1 MKLALK
7 ELKFYKFKYVLVTL
21 ILFLLAFLVLFISA
35 LAQGLAKE
43 NVSGVE
49 AWNQKY
55 FIISE
60 GVDDSL
66 TQSNIG
72 DQLDQIEEITNDG
85 HKIQFSRNSLST
97 PDSNIDMVFTNT
109 DENIVPQADSGRLP
123 ETANEILLNY
133 KLTDEGYSIG
143 DTIELK
149 DTDVTYEITGFTDDI
164 MYAHTSMAYVTADG
178 MDRLDRT
185 SIAAVALPESMGGIS
200 DDINEIEDI
209 KMVSE
214 DDIMQA
220 IPSYQAEQ
228 QPLNL
233 MIVFLFIISAIVL
246 SAFFYVIT
254 IQKSSQLGILKAI
267 GTKNSELVKAILVQ
281 VILITLIGVI
291 LSVAIMFGL
300 NTVIPV
306 SMPFYL
312 NTSLMMVVSGL
323 FLVVAFLGAIL
334 SLVRIVKIDPLDAI
348 GGE

>member
-35 LAQGLAKE
+35 LAQGLSKE
-43 NVSGVE
+43 NVSGIE
-49 AWNQKY
+49 AWNQEH

-66 TQSNIG
+66 TQSDISE
-72 DQLDQIEEITNDG
+72 QMEQIEDITTDG
-85 HKIQFSRNSLST
+85 HKIEFSSNSLTT
-97 PDSNIDMVFTNT
+97 PESNIDVVFTNT
-109 DENIVPQADSGRLP
+109 DKNIVPAADEGRTP
-123 ETANEILLNY
+123 EKSDEILLNY
-133 KLTDEGYSIG
+133 KLTDEGYEIG
-143 DTIELK
+143 DTVELK
-149 DTDVTYEITGFTDDI
+149 DSDVTYEITGFTEDI
-164 MYAHTSMAYVTADG
+164 MYSHTSMAYVTADG
-178 MDRLDRT
+178 MDRLDRS
-185 SIAAVALPESMGGIS
+185 SIPAVVLSGDTGSIS
-200 DDINEIEDI
+200 EDIDSIEDV

-214 DDIMQA
+214 DEIKNA

-267 GTKNSELVKAILVQ
+267 GTKNSTLVKSILIQ
-281 VILITLIGVI
+281 VILITLIGVV
-291 LSVAIMFGL
+291 LSVGVMFAL

-312 NTSLMMVVSGL
+312 NTGLMMIVSGL

-334 SLVRIVKIDPLDAI
+334 SLVRIVNIDPLDAI

>member
-1 MKLALK
+1 MKLALR
-7 ELKFYKFKYVLVTL
+7 ELNFYKFKYVLVTL

-49 AWNQKY
+49 AWNQEY
-55 FIISE
+55 FVISE

-66 TQSNIG
+66 TQSNIEG
-72 DQLDQIEEITNDG
+72 QIDQIEGVTDEG
-85 HKIQFSRNSLST
+85 HNIEFSANSLITSDST
-97 PDSNIDMVFTNT
+97 IDVVLTNT
-109 DENIVPQADSGRLP
+109 DEDIVPQADEGRLP
-123 ETANEILLNY
+123 ENSEEILLNY

-143 DTIELK
+143 DTVELK
-149 DTDVTYEITGFTDDI
+149 DTDVTFEITGFTDDI
-164 MYAHTSMAYVTADG
+164 MYAHTSMAYLTDG
-178 MDRLDRT
+178 GMERLDST
-185 SIAAVALPESMGGIS
+185 SIAAVALPENMSGIS
-200 DDINEIEDI
+200 DDINNIEDV

-214 DDIMQA
+214 DDIKQA

-281 VILITLIGVI
+281 VLLITLIGVI
-291 LSVAIMFGL
+291 LSVVIMFAL
-300 NTVIPV
+300 NNVIPV

-312 NTSLMMVVSGL
+312 NTGLMMIVSGL

-334 SLVRIVKIDPLDAI
+334 SLVRIIKIDPLDAI

>member
-1 MKLALK
+1 MKLALR

-49 AWNQKY
+49 AWSQEY
-55 FIISE
+55 FVISE

-66 TQSNIG
+66 TQSNIEE
-72 DQLDQIEEITNDG
+72 QIDQIEGITDEG
-85 HKIQFSRNSLST
+85 HSIEFSADSLIT
-97 PDSNIDMVFTNT
+97 PDSTTDVIFTNT
-109 DENIVPQADSGRLP
+109 DESIVPQADEGRLP
-123 ETANEILLNY
+123 ENSDEILLNY

-143 DTIELK
+143 DTVELK
-149 DTDVTYEITGFTDDI
+149 DTDVTFEITGFTDDI
-164 MYAHTSMAYVTADG
+164 MYSHTSMAYVTDDG
-178 MDRLDRT
+178 MDRLERT
-185 SIAAVALPESMGGIS
+185 SIAAVALSENTSDIS
-200 DDINEIEDI
+200 DDINDIEDV

-214 DDIMQA
+214 DDIKQA

-281 VILITLIGVI
+281 VMLITLIGVV
-291 LSVAIMFGL
+291 LSVGIMFAL
-300 NTVIPV
+300 NNVIPV

-312 NTSLMMVVSGL
+312 NPGLMMIVSGL

>member
-1 MKLALK
+1 
-7 ELKFYKFKYVLVTL
+7 KFIYVLVTL
-21 ILFLLAFLVLFISA
+21 FLFLLAFLVLFISA

-49 AWNQKY
+49 AWNQEY
-55 FIISE
+55 FVISE

-66 TQSNIG
+66 TQSNIEG
-72 DQLDQIEEITNDG
+72 QIDQIEGVTEEG
-85 HKIQFSRNSLST
+85 HNIEFSANSLITSDST
-97 PDSNIDMVFTNT
+97 IDVVLTNT
-109 DENIVPQADSGRLP
+109 DEDIIPQADEGRLP
-123 ETANEILLNY
+123 ENSEEILLNY

-143 DTIELK
+143 DTVELK
-149 DTDVTYEITGFTDDI
+149 DTDVTFEITGFTDDI
-164 MYAHTSMAYVTADG
+164 MYAHTSMAYLTDG
-178 MDRLDRT
+178 GMEGLDST
-185 SIAAVALPESMGGIS
+185 SIAAVALPENMSGIS
-200 DDINEIEDI
+200 DDINNIEDV

-214 DDIMQA
+214 DDIKQA

-267 GTKNSELVKAILVQ
+267 GTKNSELVKAIPVQ
-281 VILITLIGVI
+281 VLLITLIGVI
-291 LSVAIMFGL
+291 LSVVIMFAL
-300 NTVIPV
+300 NNVIPV

-312 NTSLMMVVSGL
+312 NTGLMMIVSGL

-334 SLVRIVKIDPLDAI
+334 SLVRIIKIDPLDAI

>member
-1 MKLALK
+1 MKLALR
-7 ELKFYKFKYVLVTL
+7 ELNFYKFKYVLVTL
-21 ILFLLAFLVLFISA
+21 ILFLLSFLVLFISA

-43 NVSGVE
+43 NFSGVE
-49 AWNQKY
+49 AWNQEY
-55 FIISE
+55 FVISE

-66 TQSNIG
+66 TQSNIEG
-72 DQLDQIEEITNDG
+72 QIDQIEGVTEEG
-85 HKIQFSRNSLST
+85 HNIEFSANSLITSDST
-97 PDSNIDMVFTNT
+97 IDVVLTNT
-109 DENIVPQADSGRLP
+109 DEDIVPQADEGRLP
-123 ETANEILLNY
+123 ENSEEILLNY

-143 DTIELK
+143 DTVELK
-149 DTDVTYEITGFTDDI
+149 DTDVTFEITGFTDDI
-164 MYAHTSMAYVTADG
+164 MYAHTSMAYLTDG
-178 MDRLDRT
+178 GMERLDST
-185 SIAAVALPESMGGIS
+185 SIAAVALPENMSGIS
-200 DDINEIEDI
+200 DDINNIEDV

-214 DDIMQA
+214 DDIKQA

-281 VILITLIGVI
+281 VLLITLIGVI
-291 LSVAIMFGL
+291 LSVVIMFAL
-300 NTVIPV
+300 NNVIPV

-312 NTSLMMVVSGL
+312 NTGLMMIVSGL

-334 SLVRIVKIDPLDAI
+334 SLVRIIKIDPLDAI

>member
-1 MKLALK
+1 MKLALR

-43 NVSGVE
+43 NASGVE
-49 AWNQKY
+49 AWNQEY
-55 FIISE
+55 FVISE

-66 TQSNIG
+66 TQSNIEE
-72 DQLDQIEEITNDG
+72 QLDRIEGITDEG
-85 HKIQFSRNSLST
+85 HNIEFSANSLTTPEST
-97 PDSNIDMVFTNT
+97 IDAVFTNT
-109 DENIVPQADSGRLP
+109 DENIVPQADEGRLP
-123 ETANEILLNY
+123 ENSDEILLNY

-143 DTIELK
+143 DTVELE
-149 DTDVTYEITGFTDDI
+149 DTDVTFEITGFTDDI
-164 MYAHTSMAYVTADG
+164 MYAHTSMAYVTDG
-178 MDRLDRT
+178 GMERLDST
-185 SIAAVALPESMGGIS
+185 SIAAVALPENMSFIS
-200 DDINEIEDI
+200 DDINDI
-209 KMVSE
+209 QDVKMVSE
-214 DDIMQA
+214 DDIKQA

-254 IQKSSQLGILKAI
+254 IQKSSQIGILKAI
-267 GTKNSELVKAILVQ
+267 GTKNSELVKAILIQ
-281 VILITLIGVI
+281 VMLITLTGVV
-291 LSVAIMFGL
+291 LSVVIMFAL
-300 NTVIPV
+300 NNVIPV

-312 NTSLMMVVSGL
+312 NTGLMVIVSGL

-334 SLVRIVKIDPLDAI
+334 SLVRIIKIDPLDAI

>member
-49 AWNQKY
+49 SWNQGH

-60 GVDDSL
+60 GADDSL
-66 TQSNIG
+66 TQSEISEQMN
-72 DQLDQIEEITNDG
+72 QIEAVTKDG
-85 HKIQFSRNSLST
+85 HKIEFSRNSLSA
-97 PDSNIDMVFTNT
+97 PESNIDVVLTNT
-109 DENIVPQADSGRLP
+109 DENIVPQADEGRLP
-123 ETANEILLNY
+123 ETPEEILLNY
-133 KLTDEGYSIG
+133 KLTDEGYEVG
-143 DTIELK
+143 DTVELK
-149 DTDVTYEITGFTDDI
+149 DSDVSYEITGFTEDI
-164 MYAHTSMAYVTADG
+164 MYAHTSMAYVTGEG
-178 MDRLDRT
+178 MDRLEHS
-185 SIAAVALPESMGGIS
+185 SIAAVALPENIDGIS
-200 DDINEIEDI
+200 DDINNIEDI
-209 KMVSE
+209 KIVSE
-214 DDIMQA
+214 DEIKNA

-228 QPLNL
+228 QPLTL

-267 GTKNSELVKAILVQ
+267 GTKTGALVKTIMIQ
-281 VILITLIGVI
+281 VVFITLIGVV
-291 LSVAIMFGL
+291 LAVGVMFAL
-300 NTVIPV
+300 NTMIPV

-312 NTSLMMVVSGL
+312 NTSLMVIVSGL
-323 FLVVAFLGAIL
+323 FLAVAFLGAIL

>member
-1 MKLALK
+1 MKLALE

-43 NVSGVE
+43 NISGIE
-49 AWNQKY
+49 AWNQEQ

-60 GVDDSL
+60 GVGDSL
-66 TQSNIG
+66 TQSDIG
-72 DQLDQIEEITNDG
+72 EQMDQIEEVTIEG
-85 HKIQFSRNSLST
+85 HNIEFSRNTLAAT
-97 PDSNIDMVFTNT
+97 NSNIDVVFTNT
-109 DENIVPQADSGRLP
+109 DENIAPVADEGRFP
-123 ETANEILLNY
+123 ETADEILLNY
-133 KLTDEGYSIG
+133 KLTGEGYEVG
-143 DTIELK
+143 DTIKIK
-149 DTDVTYEITGFTDDI
+149 DSDTTFEITGFTEDI
-164 MYAHTSMAYVTADG
+164 MYSHTSMAYVTDG
-178 MDRLDRT
+178 GIDRLDSS
-185 SIAAVALPESMGGIS
+185 SIAAVALPEDANGIS
-200 DDINEIEDI
+200 EDINNIEDVKIVSDDEI
-209 KMVSE
+209 KN
-214 DDIMQA
+214 A

-267 GTKNSELVKAILVQ
+267 GTKNEELVKTILVQ
-281 VILITLIGVI
+281 VILITLAGVALSIGI
-291 LSVAIMFGL
+291 IFTL
-300 NTVIPV
+300 NTIIPV

-312 NTSLMMVVSGL
+312 NTGLMMTVSGL
-323 FLVVAFLGAIL
+323 FLAVAFLGAIL

>member
-1 MKLALK
+1 MKLALR

-49 AWNQKY
+49 AWSQEY
-55 FIISE
+55 FVISE

-66 TQSNIG
+66 TQSNIEE
-72 DQLDQIEEITNDG
+72 QIEGITDEG
-85 HKIQFSRNSLST
+85 HSIEFSADSLIT
-97 PDSNIDMVFTNT
+97 PDSTTDVIFTNT
-109 DENIVPQADSGRLP
+109 DESIVPQADEGRLP
-123 ETANEILLNY
+123 ENSDEILLNY

-143 DTIELK
+143 DTVELK
-149 DTDVTYEITGFTDDI
+149 DTDVTFEITGFTDDI
-164 MYAHTSMAYVTADG
+164 MYSHTSMAYVTDDG
-178 MDRLDRT
+178 MDRLERT
-185 SIAAVALPESMGGIS
+185 SIAAVALSENTSDIS
-200 DDINEIEDI
+200 DDINDI
-209 KMVSE
+209 KDVKMVSE
-214 DDIMQA
+214 ADIKQA

-254 IQKSSQLGILKAI
+254 IQKSSQIGILKAI
-267 GTKNSELVKAILVQ
+267 GTKNSELVKVILIQ
-281 VILITLIGVI
+281 VMLITLIGVV
-291 LSVAIMFGL
+291 LSVVIMFVL
-300 NTVIPV
+300 NNVIPV

-312 NTSLMMVVSGL
+312 NTSLMVIASGL
-323 FLVVAFLGAIL
+323 FLVVALLGAIL
-334 SLVRIVKIDPLDAI
+334 SLVRIIKIDPLDAI

>member
-1 MKLALK
+1 MKLALR
-7 ELKFYKFKYVLVTL
+7 ELNFYKFKYVLVTL
-21 ILFLLAFLVLFISA
+21 ILFLLSFLVLFISA

-49 AWNQKY
+49 AWNQEY
-55 FIISE
+55 FVISE

-66 TQSNIG
+66 TQSNIEG
-72 DQLDQIEEITNDG
+72 QIDQIEGVTEEG
-85 HKIQFSRNSLST
+85 HNIEFSANSLITSDST
-97 PDSNIDMVFTNT
+97 IDVVLTNT
-109 DENIVPQADSGRLP
+109 DEDIVPQADEGRLP
-123 ETANEILLNY
+123 ENSEEILLNY

-143 DTIELK
+143 DTVELK
-149 DTDVTYEITGFTDDI
+149 DTDVTFEITGFTDDI
-164 MYAHTSMAYVTADG
+164 MYAHTSMAYLTDG
-178 MDRLDRT
+178 GMERLDST
-185 SIAAVALPESMGGIS
+185 SIAAVALPENMSGIS
-200 DDINEIEDI
+200 DDINNIEDV

-214 DDIMQA
+214 DDIKQA

-281 VILITLIGVI
+281 VLLITLIGVI
-291 LSVAIMFGL
+291 LSVVIMFAL
-300 NTVIPV
+300 NNVIPV

-312 NTSLMMVVSGL
+312 NTGLMMIVSGL

-334 SLVRIVKIDPLDAI
+334 SLVRIIKIDPLDAI

>member
-7 ELKFYKFKYVLVTL
+7 ELNFYKFKYVLVTL

-35 LAQGLAKE
+35 LAQGLSKE

-49 AWNQKY
+49 AWNQEQ

-66 TQSNIG
+66 TQSDIG
-72 DQLDQIEEITNDG
+72 QQLEQIESVTTDG
-85 HKIQFSRNSLST
+85 HKIEFSRNSLST
-97 PDSNIDMVFTNT
+97 PDSNIDVVFTNT
-109 DENIVPQADSGRLP
+109 DESIVPAADEGRLP
-123 ETANEILLNY
+123 ENSNEILLNY
-133 KLTDEGYSIG
+133 KLSDEGYEIG
-143 DTIELK
+143 DTVELK
-149 DTDVTYEITGFTDDI
+149 DSDVTYEITGFTEDI
-164 MYAHTSMAYVTADG
+164 MYSHTSMAYVTADG
-178 MDRLDRT
+178 INRLDRSST
-185 SIAAVALPESMGGIS
+185 AAVALSEDAASIS
-200 DDINEIEDI
+200 EDI
-209 KMVSE
+209 DNIDDVKMVSE
-214 DDIMQA
+214 DEIKNA

-254 IQKSSQLGILKAI
+254 IQKSAQLGILKAI
-267 GTKNSELVKAILVQ
+267 GTKNSELVKSILIQ
-281 VILITLIGVI
+281 VILITLTGVV
-291 LSVAIMFGL
+291 LSVGIMFAL

-312 NTSLMMVVSGL
+312 NTGLMMIVSGL
-323 FLVVAFLGAIL
+323 FLIVAFLGAIL

>member
-1 MKLALK
+1 MKLALR
-7 ELKFYKFKYVLVTL
+7 ELSFYKFKYVLVTL
-21 ILFLLAFLVLFISA
+21 ILFLLSFLVLFISA

-49 AWNQKY
+49 AWNQEY
-55 FIISE
+55 FVISE

-66 TQSNIG
+66 TQSNIEG
-72 DQLDQIEEITNDG
+72 QIDQIEGVTEEG
-85 HKIQFSRNSLST
+85 HNIEFSANSLITSDST
-97 PDSNIDMVFTNT
+97 IDVVLTNT
-109 DENIVPQADSGRLP
+109 DEDIVPQADEGRLP
-123 ETANEILLNY
+123 ENSEEILLNY

-143 DTIELK
+143 DTVELK
-149 DTDVTYEITGFTDDI
+149 DTDVTFEITGFTDDI
-164 MYAHTSMAYVTADG
+164 MYAHTSMAYLTDG
-178 MDRLDRT
+178 GMERLDST
-185 SIAAVALPESMGGIS
+185 SIAAVALPENMSGIS
-200 DDINEIEDI
+200 DDINNIEDV

-214 DDIMQA
+214 DDIKQA

-281 VILITLIGVI
+281 VLLITLIGVI
-291 LSVAIMFGL
+291 LSVVIMFAL
-300 NTVIPV
+300 NNVIPV

-312 NTSLMMVVSGL
+312 NTGLMMIVSGL

-334 SLVRIVKIDPLDAI
+334 SLVRIIKIDPLDAI